1 MCNNK
6 PVFFLYASVHS
17 SLPESKT
24 EVMFT
29 CLAYAFCP
37 SSCSFPKR
45 HVVNGFSP
53 GATQTGNNYGM
64 SRGRGIQK
72 KLKRKDRGR
81 GRGANKGPE
90 EVNGM
95 EVTCVILKF

>member
-1 MCNNK
+1 ML
-6 PVFFLYASVHS
+6 LYIHHYLSQKRKLCSHVWRMHSV
-17 SLPESKT
+17 
-24 EVMFT
+24 
-29 CLAYAFCP
+29 CP